1 MGDEKRQ
8 AIKILKAGV
17 KCFIALWVL
26 SGDSLSLLLTGY
38 TMEVPVA
45 KYFYTVFNS
54 IDGWGIE
61 TIFMALGLGVVF
73 YSVRD
78 RQKNA
83 RISGLSVIFAIC
95 TTFGISYAKTN
106 SWDCIFLFGLQFVL
120 AVFVMVGYYFLYKNC
135 LLFLG
140 YIFEKKSAWFTRK
153 PSCRIEKLLFEEHPF
168 LGPFLFI
175 MICAVPWL
183 IAFFPGPLQW
193 DAYAQLRQG
202 LGVEDI
208 NGHYPVFMTEW
219 MSGCIRLGRLLFRSD
234 SIGLFLYTGPQFL
247 CQTVVFAYASL
258 VMSRKRVPVL
268 ISWGSLFFWGVY
280 PYFQI
285 WGFTMVKDS
294 IQYISVLLLV
304 TVLIEVISSEM
315 KLKGY
320 QIVLFIISVAGIT
333 LSRNDG
339 RYVVLITIIFAVIFY
354 RKYWKLFLG
363 GTCVCLALVG
373 AQNLYM
379 SHFQIS
385 QGEVGEMLS
394 IPLQQTAR
402 YLKEHY
408 DEITEEEAEVLG
420 RGFTVSLKQVGEIY
434 DPIISDPVKA
444 NFLAAPDAS
453 YLKEYFSVW
462 FHQMLKHPDTYLQAF
477 INHTYGYF
485 YPNVHNYG
493 YYLAYFSFGN
503 TEHWQES
510 YIDIQFAMDSPY
522 VRRILEHTLY
532 LTEKLPVVSMFLSAG
547 FYVYVLLG
555 EFVFLFSRNRRS
567 IAVLIPGFCVVLI
580 CMASPVNGYLRY
592 IMPVMATTP
601 VILAWCYIVSE
612 KSRER
617 EGNK

>member
-1 MGDEKRQ
+1 MGDEKKQ
-8 AIKILKAGV
+8 TIKILKAGA

-26 SGDSLSLLLTGY
+26 SEDSLSLLLTGY
-38 TMEVPVA
+38 TMEVPIA
-45 KYFYTVFNS
+45 KYFYTVLSS

-73 YSVRD
+73 YLVRD

-83 RISGLSVIFAIC
+83 RISGLSAFFAIC
-95 TTFGISYAKTN
+95 TTFGISYSKTN

-140 YIFEKKSAWFTRK
+140 FIVEKKSALFTRK
-153 PSCRIEKLLFEEHPF
+153 PSGRIERFLFEEHPF

-175 MICAVPWL
+175 MIFALPWL
-183 IAFFPGPLQW
+183 IAFFPGTLQW
-193 DAYAQLRQG
+193 DAHAQLWQG
-202 LGVEDI
+202 LGVIDK
-208 NGHYPVFMTEW
+208 NSHFPVFMTEW
-219 MSGCIRLGRLLFRSD
+219 MSGCIRLGRLLFHSD

-247 CQTVVFAYASL
+247 YQTLVFAYASL

-268 ISWGSLFFWGVY
+268 ISWGSLLFWGVY

-304 TVLIEVISSEM
+304 TVFIEIISSEM
-315 KLKGY
+315 KPKGY
-320 QIVLFIISVAGIT
+320 QIVLFIFSVAGIT

-339 RYVVLITIIFAVIFY
+339 RYVALITVIFAVILY

-363 GTCVCLALVG
+363 GACVCLALVG
-373 AQNLYM
+373 AENLYM

-408 DEITEEEAEVLG
+408 DEITEEEEEVLG
-420 RGFTVSLKQVGEIY
+420 RGFTVSLERVGNLY
-434 DPIISDPVKA
+434 NPIISDPVKS
-444 NFLAAPDAS
+444 NFIAAHDVS
-453 YLKEYFSVW
+453 YLKEYLAVW
-462 FHQMLKHPDTYLQAF
+462 FHQMLKHPDTYIQAF

-493 YYLAYFSFGN
+493 DYIAIFYIGN
-503 TEHWQES
+503 SEHWQDGHL
-510 YIDIQFAMDSPY
+510 DIEFTMGSPY
-522 VRRILEHTLY
+522 IRRVLAHTVY
-532 LTEKLPVVSMFLSAG
+532 LAEKIPVVSMFLSAG

-555 EFVFLFSRNRRS
+555 EFVFLVSRNRRT
-567 IAVLIPGFCVVLI
+567 IAILIPGLCVVLI

-601 VILAWCYIVSE
+601 VTLAWCYIVNDRRKE
-612 KSRER
+612 K
-617 EGNK
+617 